1 MTSPHET
8 EIMAQ
13 IRHGK
18 RSWLCADR
26 GGDPVAFRR
35 EVVEP
40 LRQLKYNG
48 IIQALSEI
56 ESPIAGKTE
65 ITGVSIIG
73 TISFES
79 EEAEE

>member
-1 MTSPHET
+1 MTSRHET
-8 EIMAQ
+8 QIRAQ

-18 RSWLCADR
+18 RSWSCADR
-26 GGDPVAFRR
+26 GGDHVAFRR

-56 ESPIAGKTE
+56 ESPIAGKME

-73 TISFES
+73 TISFQPER
-79 EEAEE
+79 EV

>member
-1 MTSPHET
+1 MTSRHET
-8 EIMAQ
+8 QILAQ

-18 RSWLCADR
+18 RSWSCADR
-26 GGDPVAFRR
+26 GGDFVAFRR

-56 ESPIAGKTE
+56 ESPIAGKME

-73 TISFES
+73 AISFQP
-79 EEAEE
+79 EEAGE

>member
-1 MTSPHET
+1 MTSRHET
-8 EIMAQ
+8 QILAQ

-18 RSWLCADR
+18 RSWSSADR
-26 GGDPVAFRR
+26 GGDYVAFRR

-56 ESPIAGKTE
+56 ESPIAGKME

-73 TISFES
+73 TISFPPQK
-79 EEAEE
+79 EEE

>member
-1 MTSPHET
+1 MASRHET
-8 EIMAQ
+8 QILAQ

-18 RSWLCADR
+18 RSWSWADR
-26 GGDPVAFRR
+26 GGDCVAFRR

-56 ESPIAGKTE
+56 ESPIAGKME

-73 TISFES
+73 AISFQRDET
-79 EEAEE
+79 E